1 MAEDK
6 SVSIDPEL
14 TPENQDRYGDYYK
27 LNEVETVEAGTE
39 TEEAETEV
47 VEASG
52 EETETEVDAQIRQDE
67 AEVKPTEDK
76 VKDVE
81 PTSKGKGKSGY
92 QRSIDRLTRQRNEE
106 REAVAELKKKLKEL
120 EEAEPEPQK
129 KLKPDNFLTNEE
141 YIEAVADQRAKAL
154 FDDRAKQADIN
165 SINQE
170 ITNVKHR
177 EFSEGWNEKL
187 VDTFPDEKDRQAF
200 NEFVDKCGDL
210 GLPKDVHDY
219 LDYSSE
225 GVKLYAVLGGRPDVL
240 ANIKS
245 KEPSVRVKILE
256 DLEKVISQ
264 DPVSSPETSQTT
276 KAPDPIGGVQN
287 TSSSRS
293 AMTDEDQIQAYY
305 KRKYGS

>member
-1 MAEDK
+1 MVQDENV
-6 SVSIDPEL
+6 SVDSEL

-27 LNEVETVEAGTE
+27 LNEVEAVEAGTE

-52 EETETEVDAQIRQDE
+52 EEVETEVETTNVEE
-67 AEVKPTEDK
+67 AKEETT
-76 VKDVE
+76 DVE

-129 KLKPDNFLTNEE
+129 KLKPDNFLTNDE
-141 YIEAVADQRAKAL
+141 YIEAVADQRAEAL
-154 FDDRAKQADIN
+154 FDDRTKQADIN

-177 EFSEGWNEKL
+177 AFSAGWNEKL
-187 VDTFPDEKDRQAF
+187 VETFPDAKDRQAF
-200 NEFVDKCGDL
+200 NEFVEKCGDL

-225 GVKLYAVLGGRPDVL
+225 GIKLYAVLGGRPDVL

-245 KEPSVRVKILE
+245 KEPSVRVKILN
-256 DLEKVISQ
+256 DLERVISQ

-293 AMTDEDQIQAYY
+293 AMNDEDQIQAYY